1 MGSPRSPLT
10 PEEKARRQQNYWCL
24 YCLVLNIY
32 WLLAIYNPNHL
43 ALPFLLIDIFPSVL
57 NLFILSFLFPVTCF
71 CLIFGVNGRKH
82 ISNLLSSTLKH
93 SHFPFSLVFS
103 FPHFLACSLLLST
116 SFYLVTLIVWL
127 YCWLGAR
134 SRTPV
139 SNLSFSFSI
148 LSRSFGAPIHSL
160 LLKEGVMLWI
170 SI

>member
-1 MGSPRSPLT
+1 M
-10 PEEKARRQQNYWCL
+10 
-24 YCLVLNIY
+24 LVLSCTEH
-32 WLLAIYNPNHL
+32 LLASCNLQPKSPSPSLSTNWHLSICLEFIYL
-43 ALPFLLIDIFPSVL
+43 VFSFSCYL
-57 NLFILSFLFPVTCF
+57 FLFN
-71 CLIFGVNGRKH
+71 FGVNSRKH

-148 LSRSFGAPIHSL
+148 LSRSFEIQSIHFFLRREWCYESPFN
-160 LLKEGVMLWI
+160 
-170 SI
+170 SYSFP